1 MRLRNVKGASKRI
14 EQSPYIINNYKD
26 YKGNFS
32 SLFLNNNPI
41 NIEIGM
47 GKGLFIISLLIWLRI
62 ILILIILELKS
73 LIV

>member
-32 SLFLNNNPI
+32 SLFLNNN
-41 NIEIGM
+41 
-47 GKGLFIISLLIWLRI
+47 LFF
-62 ILILIILELKS
+62 LKCLNKDS
-73 LIV
+73 